1 MIPRCML
8 LKGQEQPARTKGNV
22 VIRTVCGQIRKEISM
37 FREDQLIRPGL
48 LANCVIKTST
58 SFACQS
64 RRPHVWRDVLF
75 R

>member
-22 VIRTVCGQIRKEISM
+22 VIRTVCRQIRKEISM

-48 LANCVIKTST
+48 LTSYVIKTSA

-64 RRPHVWRDVLF
+64 RQSHVRRDVVF

>member
-37 FREDQLIRPGL
+37 FREDQIIRPGL
-48 LANCVIKTST
+48 LANCVI
-58 SFACQS
+58 
-64 RRPHVWRDVLF
+64 
-75 R
+75 